1 MARDGRELE
10 KLLFFRHTVPE
21 VTDIIVERNKKNEPC
36 ITILSTDMAVDD
48 VHFDELFHIY
58 KHDLSQTDLDWVIF
72 GHIGENHVHPNIF
85 ARDRAEYEFGLRLFE
100 KWAADVH
107 RMDGTITGEHG
118 TGKLKK
124 KLAYIMYGPEK
135 MAKLCQ
141 FKRAMDP
148 KGLLGPGNILTE
160 VEA

>member
-1 MARDGRELE
+1 M
-10 KLLFFRHTVPE
+10 
-21 VTDIIVERNKKNEPC
+21 TDIIVERNKKKEPC

-48 VHFDELFHIY
+48 AHFDELFHIY
-58 KHDLSQTDLDWVIF
+58 QHDLSQTDLDWVIF

-118 TGKLKK
+118 TGKIKK

-135 MAKLCQ
+135 MAKLWQ
-141 FKRAMDP
+141 LKRTLDP